1 MAAPRRFAPP
11 VTRAH
16 GSLDFI
22 SLLND
27 TVYMHPADSRLILPD
42 PPPALKEHSAALIER
57 LKVLAGQSGTLSFA
71 EYMDAVL
78 YEPGLGYYSAGLH
91 KLGDSGDF
99 ITAPELGKLFAGCL
113 ARQVLDAGAALTE
126 QADQLAPVLWDVLEI
141 GAGTGKL
148 AADLLLALDSAGGP
162 VPEHYRILER
172 SADLRAVQARTL
184 QQLAPDL
191 AHKVSW
197 LDQPPSNPWRGVL
210 IANEVIDALAVERFR
225 VTRDGIAQLNVRISS
240 EGLEWVEQ
248 DAPPALLAAV
258 QHLQKDLLE
267 PLPEGYTSEL
277 CLSLRPWI
285 EDISRQMEQGL
296 ALFID
301 YGYPRQEYYRSERH
315 EGTLVCQYRHRAHFD
330 PFVYPGLQDI
340 SAFVD
345 FTALAE
351 AADAAGLEVAGY
363 SPQGLFLIAC
373 GLESLASELPDLPPA
388 QRQALAHEMRELT
401 LPGAMGEKFQVMALT
416 RALDLPLRGFA
427 LRDLR
432 GRL

>member
-1 MAAPRRFAPP
+1 M
-11 VTRAH
+11 
-16 GSLDFI
+16 LDFD

-27 TVYMHPADSRLILPD
+27 TVSMNPADSRLILPD
-42 PPPALKEHSAALIER
+42 PPPALKEHSALLVAR
-57 LKVLAGQSGTLSFA
+57 LGELADDSGILSFA
-71 EYMDAVL
+71 EYMEAVL

-91 KLGDSGDF
+91 KLGESGDF
-99 ITAPELGKLFAGCL
+99 ITAPELGTLFAGAL
-113 ARQVLDAGAALTE
+113 ARQVAQVGQALSEEGAQPAHGHWGL
-126 QADQLAPVLWDVLEI
+126 LEI

-148 AADLLLALDSAGGP
+148 AADLLLALDAAGEP

-184 QQLAPDL
+184 QQRAPAL
-191 AHKVSW
+191 AHRVSW
-197 LDQPPSNPWRGVL
+197 IEQPPRDPWRGVL

-225 VTRDGIAQLNVRISS
+225 ISGQAVMQLCVQVSDG
-240 EGLEWVEQ
+240 GLEWTERP
-248 DAPPALLAAV
+248 APQALAAAV
-258 QHLQKDLLE
+258 QKLQKGLPG

-277 CLSLRPWI
+277 CMSMPPWI
-285 EDISRQMEQGL
+285 EDISRQLEQGL

-301 YGYPRQEYYRSERH
+301 YGYPRQEYYRAERDA
-315 EGTLVCQYRHRAHFD
+315 GTLVCQYRHRAHFD
-330 PFVYPGLQDI
+330 PLVYPGLQDI

-351 AADAAGLEVAGY
+351 AADAAGLEVSGY
-363 SPQGLFLIAC
+363 STQGLFLIGC
-373 GLESLASELPDLPPA
+373 GLESLARDLPDLPPV

-401 LPGAMGEKFQVMALT
+401 LPGAMGEKFQCMGLT
-416 RALDLPLRGFA
+416 RGLDLPLLGFT